1 MARAASMQ
9 TVLEGSEN
17 NSMGPPVQTQHLV
30 KVTEGKEGLR
40 NTRDYWVR
48 KVQRSRKSRK
58 HGKTCL
64 ETVKKTLPYPISH
77 QHLHLDVMQSPVV
90 FFTGL

>member
-48 KVQRSRKSRK
+48 RVQRSGKGRK

-64 ETVKKTLPYPISH
+64 ETGERREIRYPEMCWKNLWISPNLP
-77 QHLHLDVMQSPVV
+77 
-90 FFTGL
+90 